1 MGSGISRSRCRQ
13 IYEYG
18 ETKSK
23 YQSTEAA
30 MAVRIEKK
38 GRGWTVIH
46 SRPQAR
52 NAMDPDSADALVAA
66 FEDFDR
72 DPNAAVA
79 VLWGEG
85 GSFCAGWD
93 LKYGASLM
101 KDPTPIHE
109 IDFPLDDRKPIPR
122 GPLGPTRLE
131 LDKPV
136 IAAVAGP
143 AVAGG
148 VELPAWC
155 APRVMEESA
164 YFGVYCR
171 RWGVPLIDGVTVRLP
186 RLVGIGRAME
196 IILTGRKVPAD
207 EALRIGACEHVVPE
221 GKSREFA
228 EAMAHEIARFPQA
241 CVRADRRSAYMQQGL
256 PLREA
261 MRKEWYNGFPA
272 FEIDG
277 AAGAARFASGLG
289 RHGDFK
295 DI

>member
-1 MGSGISRSRCRQ
+1 
-13 IYEYG
+13 
-18 ETKSK
+18 
-23 YQSTEAA
+23 

-38 GRGWTVIH
+38 GKVWTVIH
-46 SRPQAR
+46 SRPEAR
-52 NAMDPDSADALVAA
+52 NAMDPASADALVSA
-66 FEDFDR
+66 FEQFDR
-72 DPNAAVA
+72 DADAAAA

-85 GSFCAGWD
+85 GAFCAGWD

-109 IDFPLDDRKPIPR
+109 IDYPLEDRKPIPR

-148 VELPAWC
+148 FELALWC
-155 APRVMEESA
+155 DVRVMEQSA

-171 RWGVPLIDGVTVRLP
+171 RWGVPLIDGGTVRLP
-186 RLVGIGRAME
+186 RIVGMGRALE
-196 IILTGRKVPAD
+196 IILTGRRVPAD
-207 EALRIGACEHVVPE
+207 EALRIGACEHVVAD

-228 EAMAHEIARFPQA
+228 EAMAYEIARFPQA
-241 CVRADRRSAYMQQGL
+241 CTRADRRSVYAQQGL
-256 PLREA
+256 SLREA
-261 MRKEWYNGFPA
+261 MRKEWYNGIPA
-272 FEIDG
+272 FKAEG
-277 AAGAARFASGLG
+277 AAGAARFSSGKG
-289 RHGDFK
+289 RHGNFR